1 MKIYLVGGA
10 VRDSLL
16 ELPVFDRDW
25 VVVGAAPS
33 ELIALGYQQVGKD
46 FPVFLN
52 PETHEEYALAR
63 TERKSGQGYTGFTC
77 YAAPD
82 VTLEEDLQRRDLTI
96 NAIARS
102 ADGELIDPFHGVADL
117 QARVLRHVS
126 DAFGEDPLRVLRVAR
141 FAARFAHLGFT
152 LSLIHI

>member
-1 MKIYLVGGA
+1 M
-10 VRDSLL
+10 
-16 ELPVFDRDW
+16 
-25 VVVGAAPS
+25 
-33 ELIALGYQQVGKD
+33 
-46 FPVFLN
+46 FLN

-96 NAIARS
+96 NAIARGS
-102 ADGELIDPFHGVADL
+102 DGELIDPFHGVADL

-126 DAFGEDPLRVLRVAR
+126 DAFGEIRCACCAWPVLPPALLIWVLPLPRKP
-141 FAARFAHLGFT
+141 
-152 LSLIHI
+152 LS